1 MYSAKYCYNSHEY
14 KRSGVFFIMK
24 CPLMSSTDNNYNVLC
39 QEEDCAWYV
48 KAFKSCAMYIIA
60 HNAALDIKAKQTKQ
74 R

>member
-1 MYSAKYCYNSHEY
+1 
-14 KRSGVFFIMK
+14 MK
-24 CPLMSSTDNNYNVLC
+24 CPLMCSTDNNYNVIC

-60 HNAALDIKAKQTKQ
+60 HNAALDIKAKQSKQ